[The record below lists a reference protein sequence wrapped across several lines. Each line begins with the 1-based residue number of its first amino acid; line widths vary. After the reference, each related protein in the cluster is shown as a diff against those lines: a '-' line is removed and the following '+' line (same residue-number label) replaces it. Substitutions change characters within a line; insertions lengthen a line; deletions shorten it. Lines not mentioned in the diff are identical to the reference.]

1 MHTKVLIMAAAG
13 VGWLAASLVAF
24 VIVALVGFLGIG
36 LIGVFIA
43 FASSQVELESGNN
56 AGGAYAADMLL
67 KQTESERQMSPEQ
80 RASSRHEQ
88 SLVIHSARFF
98 RHFGLGLALIGF
110 GGFAYRYL

>member
-1 MHTKVLIMAAAG
+1 MHSKVLMIAAAG

-24 VIVALVGFLGIG
+24 VIVALVDFLGIG

-56 AGGAYAADMLL
+56 AGGAYGVSMIA
-67 KQTESERQMSPEQ
+67 KRTESERQMSPEQ
-80 RASSRHEQ
+80 RAASRHDR
-88 SLVIHSARFF
+88 SLVVSSARFF

>member
-1 MHTKVLIMAAAG
+1 MHSKVLMMAAAG

-24 VIVALVGFLGIG
+24 VIVALVDFLGIG

-56 AGGAYAADMLL
+56 AGGAYAADMLQ

>member
-1 MHTKVLIMAAAG
+1 MNVKVLMMAAAG
-13 VGWLAASLVAF
+13 VGWLAASLMAF
-24 VIVALVGFLGIG
+24 VIVALVDFLGIG

-56 AGGAYAADMLL
+56 AGGAYAADMLQR
-67 KQTESERQMSPEQ
+67 QTESERQMSPE
-80 RASSRHEQ
+80 RTASRHDR
-88 SLVIHSARFF
+88 SLVVNSARFF